1 MTHFVLTMWFF
12 YANDTTPNSSMACGD
27 LPTNRWTAKLC
38 RKPAI
43 PGRSLGTRGIT
54 YLLVTRYQSTKS
66 LVLRYRS
73 PVLGRMATICLP
85 R

>member
-1 MTHFVLTMWFF
+1 MPRHDSDLI
-12 YANDTTPNSSMACGD
+12 NGLRCLPN
-27 LPTNRWTAKLC
+27 NRGKVKLR
-38 RKPAI
+38 RKPAF
-43 PGRSLGTRGIT
+43 PSKSWGTRGIT
-54 YLLVTRYQSTKS
+54 YLLATRHQSTKS